1 MGRRLNT
8 VFQRQENGRNFES
21 ESCNWRTSFMSSM
34 NELNSFCRS
43 HWKLYP
49 GFKAENG
56 LALDDA
62 WDRFSHLHARSILI
76 LLAQASQSQNKKFLF
91 LVVGIKCTYLLFTV
105 SSFLSS
111 LWWWCFRAMC
121 FRVWPTKNIGGV
133 RLVTS
138 MKSMAASFFVRQH
151 WVWARDM
158 EGPSIFISFNHC
170 GPSLVGIY
178 ILRFHL
184 VIHSR
189 GKTS

>member
-91 LVVGIKCTYLLFTV
+91 LVVGIKC
-105 SSFLSS
+105 S
-111 LWWWCFRAMC
+111 LWFLLSFQVFGDDVLKQCAFVFNQQKYRRRETGDEHEEHGGFLFRSTALGLSQ
-121 FRVWPTKNIGGV
+121 RYG
-133 RLVTS
+133 R
-138 MKSMAASFFVRQH
+138 A
-151 WVWARDM
+151 
-158 EGPSIFISFNHC
+158 FN
-170 GPSLVGIY
+170 
-178 ILRFHL
+178 FHQF
-184 VIHSR
+184 
-189 GKTS
+189 